1 MLRRTLI
8 PLVGL
13 AAGFP
18 VVVRAQCPDGTPPPC
33 AARPA
38 RGVSASAPPTSVAVL
53 PFANASR
60 DSADAYLADG
70 LTEDITARLGQI
82 ERLSVTSRTT
92 VSRLREAATMTPEQL
107 GRTLNV
113 AYLVNGSVRR
123 VGRRLR
129 VSVELLRAATGVQ
142 AWSSQFDRGDEDLLA
157 IQEDIARH
165 VATAIGGR
173 LLPQERASLAARP
186 TRNAAAYDRY
196 LRGNYLLAQR
206 TQQAIARAVGEYEA
220 ALRIDPDL
228 VAAQARIAYA
238 YAQHVNWGWSYGE
251 LPPESLIAPGLAA
264 ADRALR
270 ADSSTSDA
278 WMARGFL
285 LSFLDPRTQAGARQ
299 AFERAVALDPQNAEA
314 LSQYSVV
321 LNRAGLHEEALGAS
335 RRSVAVDPTRVVTL
349 RDLGFNYIRMRAY
362 DEARRWLDSA
372 LAVDASS
379 WFAHADRARLR
390 LLVGDTA
397 GAREDARATVRLSP
411 TGSRYF
417 GEAVMAMV
425 EARTGDAPSARGRLE
440 RIVPETAGPGGRYV
454 PRAGF
459 MLGAALIAAG
469 ELERA
474 LDVLERTE
482 PKGGQLWSY
491 IVLPEFDPVRS
502 HPRFLRVLEECR
514 PPGSPR

>member
-1 MLRRTLI
+1 
-8 PLVGL
+8 
-13 AAGFP
+13 
-18 VVVRAQCPDGTPPPC
+18 
-33 AARPA
+33 
-38 RGVSASAPPTSVAVL
+38 
-53 PFANASR
+53 
-60 DSADAYLADG
+60 
-70 LTEDITARLGQI
+70 
-82 ERLSVTSRTT
+82 
-92 VSRLREAATMTPEQL
+92 VSRLRDAATMAPDEL
-107 GRTLNV
+107 GRSLNV
-113 AYLVNGSVRR
+113 SYLVSGSVRR

-142 AWSSQFDRGDEDLLA
+142 AWASQFDRGDEDLLA
-157 IQEDIARH
+157 IQEDIARN

-173 LLPQERASLAARP
+173 LLPQERANLAARP
-186 TRNAAAYDRY
+186 TRDPAAYDRY

-206 TQQAIARAVGEYEA
+206 TQQAIARAIVEYQA
-220 ALRIDPDL
+220 ALRIDPNL
-228 VAAQARIAYA
+228 TAAQARIAYA
-238 YAQHVNWGWSYGE
+238 YAQHVNWGWPYGD
-251 LPPESLIAPGLAA
+251 LPPESLVAPGLAA

-270 ADSSTSDA
+270 ADSSSSDA

-285 LSFLDPRTQAGARQ
+285 LSFREPRTQAGARE

-321 LNRAGLHEEALGAS
+321 LNRAGVHEEALGAS
-335 RRSVAVDPTRVVTL
+335 RRAVAVDPTRVVTL

-390 LLVGDTA
+390 LLIGDTA
-397 GAREDARATVRLSP
+397 GAREDARAALRLSP

-425 EARTGDAPSARGRLE
+425 ESQTGDTAGARSRLG
-440 RIVPETAGPGGRYV
+440 RIVPETAGPGGRFV

-459 MLGAALIAAG
+459 MLAAALIGAG
-469 ELERA
+469 LVEQGME
-474 LDVLERTE
+474 VLERTE

-491 IVLPEFDPVRS
+491 MVLPEFDLVRS
-502 HPRFLRVLEECR
+502 HPRFQRVLELSR
-514 PPGSPR
+514 PPGIR